1 MKQSTNSFRDEKIYQ
16 HSSAKKYIKFFLPGF
31 AFRHDN
37 SFESKNKN
45 KFIGRELQLRR
56 LYLWLTSDSRSGS
69 YLITGYRGMGKS
81 ILVNRLLDGIC
92 RPQKAWKELAF
103 YVAWLCILIASILLT
118 VWPALEEGIKDFPY
132 KFVPFW
138 GILLGGIAVLF
149 VSSLVVSHQI
159 NHILFFLRVRKW
171 SWRRK
176 FDKGLLAKHI
186 LHPYDRRDR
195 EIWRIPININLGQ
208 EVLNERDVLSLIAQ
222 NVRDVYRRYVKNRQ
236 NRPIRSFATVLV
248 LSFVSCLML
257 QMLLQYV
264 VGWNLVSD
272 FVHSTNHQVEHVVVF
287 AIVLFAVAGI
297 LFLFFRWVCTIGRNA
312 LPYFS
317 TPYRSIKRL
326 ETLLDRINASIHEEE
341 NVSSKAQYNSLA
353 FSFFKGRKKEYPIAN
368 VREIEQ
374 ELQDIINRIGSK
386 RDCPR
391 SHRVQFI
398 IIFDELD
405 KVSPN
410 YEVQTGR
417 ATKEA
422 IETPEFDA
430 SVEGFSGSMG
440 FEARKRDILHL
451 LANMKL
457 FIATVKAKCVFIS
470 GHELYDASLADLS
483 DREFAIS
490 SIFNGVMNVDSF
502 LTPEHDQNEVSS
514 MTEMYVV
521 NMLLPEGYLMEKM
534 WENAR
539 KNNVLKEEFPSL
551 RWYGEYLTDLMLHDA
566 KDGKKDNGWV
576 EEREEEI
583 HFAVEFLRHF
593 SIYLAH
599 ICNGSPKKI
608 STYFEKYIRLNYD
621 VLPLCDWGDILEF
634 GKATEKKAKEQC
646 VLWFDTQAQHL
657 INFMFYIASPVMKTI
672 TNEVSHYG
680 DKLLVTSSFI
690 LDQIYKYHGK
700 GFSWRNLEQMPELL
714 NTNKNPELRDSLA
727 SMMDFLLQTHITRV
741 QSGMYQ
747 YKFHKQ
753 IAEEIT
759 YISMMSEEASA
770 VFNFTL
776 NESGTVKRYNLRL
789 LDYYLRLS
797 KMAPQVA
804 HYHHVIERLHENLG
818 DIYYMDED
826 YYCAIHEYRNAL
838 RYIASEDLST
848 NNVVGFLKCSLK
860 IGMSYEYRR
869 TYENAYLMYC
879 QTINKLIHLRW
890 IDEQSIGLDYT
901 SERTYDWRIK
911 QPMLLDYKALNGIMK
926 PSESREITTYEGLKS
941 EKYQEPNEE
950 EMALGKNYR
959 RQFLSGVWKDIE
971 KWKDAE
977 KNKEKPEYSTTTDR
991 IISGLSSNFTP
1002 EKSDILQRLTVFED
1016 VRYIYLAIIAKL
1028 FVIEKMEMG
1037 GVGYSIVEV
1046 AEAEFLYLHS
1056 ATNMDG
1062 KFMISADFFHKMA
1075 QVMYYKNGYVTPLL
1089 DVGSLVSSLYFYDC
1103 NILGLID
1110 DYCFFVC
1117 RGKSKEDNNPKNAV
1131 EIKKNIKESIEKI
1144 SFEESRRQKGNDI
1157 KETIINLI
1165 ENSDANWEAKED
1177 TCGYLKY
1184 IDDILLKSIDNRVTK
1199 IAHCSLRRNNL
1210 LKMGYKLPCNAC
1222 RYAYRSLTILMDHM
1236 FVEGNNVVFGGDK
1249 QLPMVIRVLA
1259 LTSRK
1264 HVRHIR
1270 QMEMALLANTAEQ
1283 MGDIMLSCSVTRTQE
1298 FDEMSRKQH
1307 KDLVSFDWNQDKHLQ
1322 DDISAD
1328 AIELL
1333 EFLTES
1339 SKSETERQEKLNE
1352 YRSSYFSKIDKS
1364 LLFYWAASRFYEIA
1378 SLFKEASYCQ
1388 ERMLKVIQGYLKVIG
1403 ASRESRDCCLEV
1415 VRKLCGGNMASI
1427 DTNGSIPPF
1436 KLVNNIFRYATK
1448 FVGQEFDNY
1457 ELGEIHEYR
1466 WMFHMER
1473 MDDVNLT
1480 RLSEFT
1486 DVKPFLLVAMDIK
1499 LRAMEYLRRF
1509 ENVTTHKEL
1518 FLQKYRLY
1526 IKKTYSRICSPLRH
1540 DKTFKEEVLGCF
1552 MKAQVNKRILVDC
1565 LGSDIIMAEK
1575 KQQLSNDSKGTRTDF
1590 YEVFYD
1596 SLFKYLSQKN
1606 GGGKIDEML
1615 FQVKDV
1621 KSRLS
1626 LVEYLVQDSF
1636 VCLSSILSVLT
1647 PHNHLTT
1654 FPNFFLAEVY
1664 DLMWEWSKYYE
1675 WLYDLYLYRK
1685 YDEKRDNVTKEAIK
1699 TMMTRNTS
1707 ATMAKVDELMKNCL
1721 NLIKDQ
1727 VAVRDEYG
1735 YQYTK
1740 MLMNIRHD
1748 VDDATIHHIFTNV
1761 SAQMSTNYYRMA
1773 KDVNNEGP
1781 AYKNMIEGMYVLD
1794 DDLRNDTCQ
1803 SNLADERYLWHCGL
1817 IDRNRDMMAGMYKN
1831 TSTNRLG
1838 NYEYPPKKAI
1848 AETSKRLNDRLEDS
1862 LFLNSEY

>member
-37 SFESKNKN
+37 SFENTNKN

-103 YVAWLCILIASILLT
+103 YAAWVCVLIASLLLI
-118 VWPALEEGIKDFPY
+118 VWPSLEEGITDFPY
-132 KFVPFW
+132 KFDPIW
-138 GILLGGIAVLF
+138 GILLGAAAVLL
-149 VSSLVVSHQI
+149 VSSLVISHYI
-159 NHILFFLRVRKW
+159 NHILFHLRVWR
-171 SWRRK
+171 WRRRCK
-176 FDKGLLAKHI
+176 FDKDLLSKHI
-186 LHPYDRRDR
+186 LRPYDRRDR

-222 NVRDVYRRYVKNRQ
+222 NVRDAYRRYVKNRQ
-236 NRPIRSFATVLV
+236 NRPIWSIVTVLV
-248 LSFVSCLML
+248 LSFISCLVL

-264 VGWNLVSD
+264 VGWDVVLDLLLSEY
-272 FVHSTNHQVEHVVVF
+272 HQLEHFVVF
-287 AIVLFAVAGI
+287 AIVLFVVSGI
-297 LFLFFRWVCTIGRNA
+297 LFLLFRWICTNVRNTI
-312 LPYFS
+312 PYFS
-317 TPYRSIKRL
+317 TPHRSIKRL
-326 ETLLDRINASIHEEE
+326 EKLLDRINANIHEEE
-341 NVSSKAQYNSLA
+341 SVTSKAQNNSLM
-353 FSFFKGRKKEYPIAN
+353 FSFIKGRRKEYPIAN

-410 YEVQTGR
+410 NDIQMGK
-417 ATKEA
+417 AAKET

-502 LTPEHDQNEVSS
+502 LTPERDQNEVSS

-521 NMLLPEGYLMEKM
+521 NMLLPEGYLMEQM
-534 WENAR
+534 WKNAR
-539 KNNVLKEEFPSL
+539 KNSVLKEEFPSL
-551 RWYGEYLTDLMLHDA
+551 RWYGEYLTDMMLEDA
-566 KDGKKDNGWV
+566 NRGKKGNDWV
-576 EEREEEI
+576 EEREDEI

-634 GKATEKKAKEQC
+634 GKATEKKTKEQC
-646 VLWFDTQAQHL
+646 VLWFDAQAQRL

-727 SMMDFLLQTHITRV
+727 SMMEFLLQTHITRV
-741 QSGMYQ
+741 QSGIYQ

-797 KMAPQVA
+797 KMAPQEV
-804 HYHHVIERLHENLG
+804 HYLHVIERLHENLG

-826 YYCAIHEYRNAL
+826 YYCAIHEYRSAL

-848 NNVVGFLKCSLK
+848 NNVVGLLKCSLK
-860 IGMSYEYRR
+860 IGMSYEYRH

-901 SERTYDWRIK
+901 SVRTGDWRLK
-911 QPMLLDYKALNGIMK
+911 QPMLLDYKALKGMMVL
-926 PSESREITTYEGLKS
+926 SEPKEVITYNGLKS
-941 EKYQEPNEE
+941 ERYQNPNKDEVK
-950 EMALGKNYR
+950 LGKNYR
-959 RQFLSGVWKDIE
+959 RQFLSGVWEDLEQKRE
-971 KWKDAE
+971 G
-977 KNKEKPEYSTTTDR
+977 KPEYSTTTDS

-1037 GVGYSIVEV
+1037 GVGYSSIEV

-1062 KFMISADFFHKMA
+1062 KFMVSADFFHKMA
-1075 QVMYYKNGYVTPLL
+1075 QVMYYKNGYVSPLL
-1089 DVGSLVSSLYFYDC
+1089 DVNSLVSCLYFYDC
-1103 NILGLID
+1103 NILGLVD
-1110 DYCFFVC
+1110 DFCFKQHKKYDKDAVKLKNNINRFFDGLSFQKC
-1117 RGKSKEDNNPKNAV
+1117 KEQKGGT
-1131 EIKKNIKESIEKI
+1131 IKEKI
-1144 SFEESRRQKGNDI
+1144 KELVSSGELAQQKGSN
-1157 KETIINLI
+1157 EGV
-1165 ENSDANWEAKED
+1165 ED
-1177 TCGYLKY
+1177 YLNY
-1184 IDDILLKSIDNRVTK
+1184 IDSCMLKDVDKRLHK
-1199 IAHCSLRRNNL
+1199 IEHCTLRRDNL

-1236 FVEGNNVVFGGDK
+1236 FVESNNNVYSDFD
-1249 QLPMVIRVLA
+1249 QLPFVLRLLG

-1307 KDLVSFDWNQDKHLQ
+1307 KDLVTFDWNQDKHLQ
-1322 DDISAD
+1322 DDISVE

-1339 SKSETERQEKLNE
+1339 SKSETERQERLNE
-1352 YRSSYFSKIDKS
+1352 YKGSYFSKIDKS
-1364 LLFYWAASRFYEIA
+1364 LFFYWAASRFYEVA
-1378 SLFKEASYCQ
+1378 SLFKEASYCL

-1403 ASRESRDCCLEV
+1403 ASKEKRDCCLEV
-1415 VRKLCGGNMASI
+1415 VRKLCGGEMAMLETS
-1427 DTNGSIPPF
+1427 SLLPPF
-1436 KLVNNIFRYATK
+1436 RLVNNIFRYASK

-1466 WMFHMER
+1466 WTFHMER
-1473 MDDVNLT
+1473 MDDVDLT

-1499 LRAMEYLRRF
+1499 LRTMEYLRRF
-1509 ENVTTHKEL
+1509 ENVTSYKEL
-1518 FLQKYRLY
+1518 FWQKYRLY

-1575 KQQLSNDSKGTRTDF
+1575 KQQLSNELKGARTDF
-1590 YEVFYD
+1590 YEVFYE
-1596 SLFKYLSQKN
+1596 SLFRYLSQKN
-1606 GGGKIDEML
+1606 GSGKIDEML
-1615 FQVKDV
+1615 FHVKDERT
-1621 KSRLS
+1621 RLS

-1685 YDEKRDNVTKEAIK
+1685 YDEECDDVTKEAIK
-1699 TMMTRNTS
+1699 SMMTRNTS
-1707 ATMAKVDELMKNCL
+1707 ATMAKVDELMKGCL

-1727 VAVRDEYG
+1727 VAVRNDYG
-1735 YQYTK
+1735 YQYTR

-1773 KDVNNEGP
+1773 KDINNEGP

-1831 TSTNRLG
+1831 TSMNRLG
-1838 NYEYPPKKAI
+1838 NYEYPPRKAI
-1848 AETSKRLNDRLEDS
+1848 ADSFKRLGDRLEDS